1 MRSKIG
7 KKKIENNKYLKQ
19 NFKKYIDTLYIWCY
33 IVFVGKFK
41 LRL

>member
-19 NFKKYIDTLYIWCY
+19 NFKNVLTCFIYGAILSLS
-33 IVFVGKFK
+33 VN
-41 LRL
+41 LN